1 MKVIFCIFEKRVV
14 SFFDYFAHRKTLV
27 FLDEPARLVERAETV
42 EYEFRESMSTRLEKG
57 YILPRQMDILYSL
70 PEVMKRSQDNPLVLL
85 TTLDTPISDL
95 TVKHKFFISVQ
106 AAPSYNNNFSMP
118 AKDLQQFKKNG
129 YRVLLLSGSE
139 TRGRRLCEDL
149 QDFDLTA
156 SYEGNFEREIM
167 PGEIM
172 VARGNLRRGFEYP
185 RFVLSLSQ
193 KVIFSA
199 QRKEKAKK

>member
-1 MKVIFCIFEKRVV
+1 
-14 SFFDYFAHRKTLV
+14 
-27 FLDEPARLVERAETV
+27 
-42 EYEFRESMSTRLEKG
+42 
-57 YILPRQMDILYSL
+57 
-70 PEVMKRSQDNPLVLL
+70 MKRLQDNPLVLL

-106 AAPSYNNNFSMP
+106 AAPSYNNNFSML
-118 AKDLQQFKKNG
+118 AKDLQRFKKNG

-167 PGEIM
+167 EICEED
-172 VARGNLRRGFEYP
+172 LSIP

-199 QRKEKAKK
+199 QRKRKNEK

>member
-1 MKVIFCIFEKRVV
+1 M
-14 SFFDYFAHRKTLV
+14 
-27 FLDEPARLVERAETV
+27 
-42 EYEFRESMSTRLEKG
+42 
-57 YILPRQMDILYSL
+57 
-70 PEVMKRSQDNPLVLL
+70 L

-106 AAPSYNNNFSMP
+106 AAPSYNNNFSML
-118 AKDLQQFKKNG
+118 AKDLQRFKKNG

-149 QDFDLTA
+149 RDFDLTA

-167 PGEIM
+167 PGEEEICEED
-172 VARGNLRRGFEYP
+172 LSIP

-199 QRKEKAKK
+199 QRKRKNEK